1 MHAPA
6 APLLTALLALAAPP
20 SPPPPPQP
28 TRTLTSSDN
37 VVSKV
42 GGKTFKQ
49 WADDLK
55 HPDASVREEAI
66 RALVNFGADSP
77 RAAPLL
83 VERLRD
89 PDSSPRVKAAIA
101 LGMIDIRKEDIPKV
115 AQALGQCVAQDP
127 QAVVRYQAAVVLNRL
142 GEDAHYALPGLCTGA
157 ADKSTWEIR
166 QVCIS
171 TLRVAGR
178 DPGDRPNPAVV
189 RALLGALND
198 NTYMVRLEAVVA
210 IGTLGRPEDRQLL
223 LAVVRALQ
231 ERVTE
236 RNHTVRLW
244 ANVALMALDQVTDK
258 GLQAVAKFLK
268 DPDARVR
275 ANAARGLGVLGNKAK
290 PAAAALTDALQDEE
304 VTVVTAAGWALAQL
318 DELSGPAR
326 AALLDLLKSPKPDF
340 RAAAA
345 QSFGS
350 AGIKARAAVPALTAL
365 LLDRDQPP
373 YVVTSACWALGEIG
387 EPDPSALAALKGVEE
402 RKDTEESLK
411 QVARTALEQ
420 INKLKK

>member
-6 APLLTALLALAAPP
+6 APLVAALLALSAPP

-37 VVSKV
+37 VVDKV

-66 RALVNFGADSP
+66 RALVNFGADSA

-89 PDSSPRVKAAIA
+89 PDSSPRVKAATA
-101 LGMIDIRKEDIPKV
+101 LGMIDLRREDIPKT

-142 GEDAHYALPGLCTGA
+142 GEDARYALPGLCTGA

-166 QVCIS
+166 QVCIN
-171 TLRVAGR
+171 TLRAAGR
-178 DPGDRPNPAVV
+178 EPGGGPNAAVE

-198 NTYMVRLEAVVA
+198 NAYHVRLEAVVA
-210 IGTLGRPEDRQLL
+210 IGTLGRPGDRQLL
-223 LAVVRALQ
+223 LAVLRALH
-231 ERVTE
+231 ERATD

-244 ANVALMALDQVTDK
+244 ADVALMALDEVTDQ
-258 GLQAVAKFLK
+258 GLKAVAKYLK

-275 ANAARGLGVLGNKAK
+275 ANAARGLGALGNKAK
-290 PAAAALTDALQDEE
+290 PATAALTEALQDEE
-304 VTVVTAAGWALAQL
+304 VTVVSAAGWALAQM

-326 AALLDLLKSPKPDF
+326 GALLDMLKNPKPDF

-350 AGIKARAAVPALTAL
+350 AGINARGAVPGLTAL
-365 LLDRDQPP
+365 VLDREQPP
-373 YVVTSACWALGEIG
+373 YVVASACWALGEIG
-387 EPDPSALAALKGVEE
+387 EPDPPAVAALKGVEE
-402 RKDTEESLK
+402 RKDADESLK